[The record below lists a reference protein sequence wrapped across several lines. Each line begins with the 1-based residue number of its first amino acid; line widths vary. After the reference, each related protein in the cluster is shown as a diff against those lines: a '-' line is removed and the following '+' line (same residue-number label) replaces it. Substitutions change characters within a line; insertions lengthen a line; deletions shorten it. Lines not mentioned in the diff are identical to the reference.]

1 MCFVESED
9 RLVHIFYFPCKTEKH
24 LLCRKLSRIY
34 IRVSCGL
41 LIKCEERLSSDQLG
55 LVAGGGGGEAVTMAT
70 ALGGNNSQG
79 PAQSLG
85 SSGTTITV
93 VATAQGN
100 QTILQVSFT
109 VSLHFTDPIVEHYIM
124 ITWENCK
131 LNTNC
136 GSDVS

>member
-1 MCFVESED
+1 MGIFC
-9 RLVHIFYFPCKTEKH
+9 LVGK
-24 LLCRKLSRIY
+24 
-34 IRVSCGL
+34 SCGVL
-41 LIKCEERLSSDQLG
+41 MKCEERLSSDQLG

-100 QTILQVSFT
+100 QTILQVNFTESSFA
-109 VSLHFTDPIVEHYIM
+109 PIIKHM
-124 ITWENCK
+124 IKLENCK
-131 LNTNC
+131 LNTNWVRC
-136 GSDVS
+136 EF

>member
-1 MCFVESED
+1 MLQSKQILIVVKHFNLKIAKTRSI
-9 RLVHIFYFPCKTEKH
+9 LYFPLK
-24 LLCRKLSRIY
+24 KLSVGSLCLVGR
-34 IRVSCGL
+34 SCGVL
-41 LIKCEERLSSDQLG
+41 MKSEERLSSDQLV

-109 VSLHFTDPIVEHYIM
+109 ESSINPIIEHI
-124 ITWENCK
+124 
-131 LNTNC
+131 
-136 GSDVS
+136 